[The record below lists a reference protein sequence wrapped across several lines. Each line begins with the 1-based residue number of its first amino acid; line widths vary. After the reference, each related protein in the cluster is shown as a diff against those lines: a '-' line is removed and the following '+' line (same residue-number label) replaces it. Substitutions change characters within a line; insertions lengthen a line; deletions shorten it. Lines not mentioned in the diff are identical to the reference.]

1 MEALFFNS
9 HSGYLEGV
17 LRGFKAGLLTQG
29 QYSNLTQCET
39 LDDFRMQLTAT
50 DYGNFLA
57 NETPPI
63 STSTIAEKATQR
75 LVDEFN
81 YIRSNAT
88 GDLKKFLEYMTYA
101 YMIDNVVLLI
111 SGTLHERDTH
121 DLLERCHP
129 LGVFETMPALC
140 VATNVEELFNTV
152 LVETPLAPY
161 FRDCLSAQD
170 LDELNIEIIR
180 NTLYR
185 SYLEDFHAFVLS
197 IGGPTVEVMS
207 PILNFEGDRR
217 ALNITIN
224 SFGTSLSKE
233 QRGKLL
239 PKLGR
244 LYPEGTMALA
254 RADDVDQ
261 VKAVL
266 DPILEYRPFLEGQGS
281 SGGGGGGSGG
291 GAGTGVDGA
300 GAGGAAASLEDHFFQ
315 HEVFLNKLAFMQQ
328 FQIGVFYA
336 FFKLKE
342 QEIRSLTWIAECIAQ
357 NAKDRINDYVPTF

>member
-1 MEALFFNS
+1 
-9 HSGYLEGV
+9 
-17 LRGFKAGLLTQG
+17 
-29 QYSNLTQCET
+29 
-39 LDDFRMQLTAT
+39 
-50 DYGNFLA
+50 
-57 NETPPI
+57 
-63 STSTIAEKATQR
+63 
-75 LVDEFN
+75 
-81 YIRSNAT
+81 
-88 GDLKKFLEYMTYA
+88 
-101 YMIDNVVLLI
+101 MIDNVVLLI

-152 LVETPLAPY
+152 LVETPLGASVRATRARRIARPDSPP
-161 FRDCLSAQD
+161 FARSTLLPRLPLGAGPRRAQHRDHPQHGAHLSLPLPSPSLAEPRPDALPHFPQ
-170 LDELNIEIIR
+170 
-180 NTLYR
+180 LYR

-207 PILNFEGDRR
+207 PILNFEADRR
-217 ALNITIN
+217 SLNITIN

-261 VKAVL
+261 VKAVI
-266 DPILEYRPFLEGQGS
+266 DPILEYRPFLEGQGASS
-281 SGGGGGGSGG
+281 SGGSGSGG
-291 GAGTGVDGA
+291 GAGTGIDGA

-357 NAKDRINDYVPTF
+357 NAKDRIKCVASLPLFLSPLERKSLTCRPYARSDYVPTF

>member
-17 LRGFKAGLLTQG
+17 VRGFKAGLLTQA

-57 NETPPI
+57 NEPSPI
-63 STSTIAEKATQR
+63 STSTIAEKATAR

-81 YIRSNAT
+81 YIRSNAS
-88 GDLKKFLEYMTYA
+88 GQLKKFLDYMTYA

-129 LGVFETMPALC
+129 LGTFDTMPALC
-140 VATNVEELFNTV
+140 VATNVEELYSTV

-180 NTLYR
+180 NTLYK
-185 SYLEDFHAFVLS
+185 SYLEDFHSFVQS
-197 IGGPTVEVMS
+197 IGAPTSDVMS
-207 PILNFEGDRR
+207 PILSFEADRR
-217 ALNITIN
+217 SLNITIN
-224 SFGTSLSKE
+224 SFGTSLSKD
-233 QRGKLL
+233 QRSQLF
-239 PKLGR
+239 PSLGR

-254 RADDVDQ
+254 RADDIDQ
-261 VKAVL
+261 VKQVL
-266 DPILEYRPFLEGQGS
+266 DPIVEYRPFLENTGGDS
-281 SGGGGGGSGG
+281 SGGGGNSSS
-291 GAGTGVDGA
+291 
-300 GAGGAAASLEDHFFQ
+300 AASLEDHFFQ
-315 HEVFLNKLAFMQQ
+315 HEVHLNKLAFLQQ
-328 FQIGVFYA
+328 FQLGTFYS

-342 QEIRSLTWIAECIAQ
+342 QEIRSLTWIAECLAQ
-357 NAKDRINDYVPTF
+357 NAKDRINDYIPTF

>member
-1 MEALFFNS
+1 MTEALFFNS
-9 HSGYLEGV
+9 RSGYLEGV
-17 LRGFKAGLLTQG
+17 LRGFKAGLLTQA
-29 QYSNLTQCET
+29 QYSNLTQCES
-39 LDDFRMQLTAT
+39 LDDFKMQLTAT

-63 STSTIAEKATQR
+63 STSTIAERATQR
-75 LVDEFN
+75 MVDEFN

-88 GDLKKFLEYMTYA
+88 GNLKRFLDYMTYA
-101 YMIDNVVLLI
+101 YMIDNIILLI

-129 LGVFETMPALC
+129 LGTFETMPALC
-140 VATNVEELFNTV
+140 VPTNVDELYNTV

-185 SYLEDFHAFVLS
+185 SYLEDFHSFVLS
-197 IGGPTVEVMS
+197 LGAPTSDVMS
-207 PILNFEGDRR
+207 PILNFEADRR
-217 ALNITIN
+217 SLNITIN
-224 SFGTSLSKE
+224 SFGTSLTKE
-233 QRGKLL
+233 QRGQLL
-239 PKLGR
+239 PRLGR
-244 LYPEGTMALA
+244 LYPAGTMALA
-254 RADDVDQ
+254 RADDMDQ

-266 DPILEYRPFLEGQGS
+266 DPFVEYRAFLDPSSTGTDSSTQGHT
-281 SGGGGGGSGG
+281 SGGGGGGGDVAS
-291 GAGTGVDGA
+291 
-300 GAGGAAASLEDHFFQ
+300 SLEDHFFQ
-315 HEVFLNKLAFMQQ
+315 HEVHLNKLAFLQQ
-328 FQIGVFYA
+328 FQLGVFYA

-357 NAKDRINDYVPTF
+357 NAKDRINDFIPTF